1 MHRSLAL
8 LVLLLIVVPYTYV
21 DCAEQ
26 NNAVIEPWR
35 TIRNSLQQT
44 VDAFQQPIVHH
55 FFEQLLP
62 LQTEDQKSNEDTK
75 NEFVPEWFHDMA
87 NLVSGEVK
95 YTPPIEVP
103 SNDSAPRVPKDV
115 CDPKSLYVGFEYT
128 LVC

>member
-1 MHRSLAL
+1 MRKQVNRSLAVLVL
-8 LVLLLIVVPYTYV
+8 LVLITPYTYV
-21 DCAEQ
+21 NCAEQ

-62 LQTEDQKSNEDTK
+62 LTTEDQKTNEELK

-87 NLVSGEVK
+87 NLVGGERK
-95 YTPPIEVP
+95 FSPPIEVP
-103 SNDSAPRVPKDV
+103 SNDSAPTRIPKDI
-115 CDPKSLYVGFEYT
+115 CDPKSLYV
-128 LVC
+128 